1 MCSSNEASELLTHL
15 STAANSVAAN
25 SCLAIQPG
33 WGRIA
38 SARLSA
44 SPPLRQSHTPINNL
58 YREVF
63 LSFQYSCPNGI
74 LRAIFVEPKRK
85 KNVFNYLFPEVLALP
100 DWFFLF
106 SLSLSLLLLPPG
118 PWLDGAPLSKHCIS
132 PDYPT
137 GKFVWSHH
145 IYRLMRW
152 ACLALYYLVLWTRA
166 LSDRGTGYGSP
177 VHPAEQRLWS
187 LMWSRKSL
195 VSQCL
200 FSQLC

>member
-74 LRAIFVEPKRK
+74 LRAIFVAFVWAQTQKECLQLFISRGIS
-85 KNVFNYLFPEVLALP
+85 LFPP
-100 DWFFLF
+100 F
-106 SLSLSLLLLPPG
+106 SLLLLPPG

-152 ACLALYYLVLWTRA
+152 ACLAPYYLVLWTRA
-166 LSDRGTGYGSP
+166 LSDRGTGYGSL
-177 VHPAEQRLWS
+177 VHPAEQKLWS